1 VVGGVV
7 LIKVRCMCMWVLV
20 VSLLGAA
27 FAFPVYSQE
36 LPNVDARAAMLID
49 GNTGQIL
56 YQKNADDRLA
66 IASITKVMTLLL
78 TMESLEAGSIRLDDK
93 VTISRAAS
101 EMGGSQIWLAAGDV
115 VTVED
120 LGKAAAVPSANDAA
134 YALAEYVGGFASA
147 FVERMN
153 ERARELGM
161 DNTSFQNPTG
171 LDAQGHFSS
180 AKDVSLM
187 ALELVKHSKILEWTS
202 SWTIKISTRDQYY
215 ANTNKLVNPLTGY
228 KHIDGL
234 KTGSTNN
241 AGASIVA
248 TGCLGDVRLI
258 AVVLGASS
266 DDKRYSETVK
276 LLDYGFGVFQPAVL
290 KKSGDVVAV
299 LDVPNG
305 NPDKL
310 ELILTEDFRVLVP
323 RGYSDK
329 VELITDITE
338 DLNLPIRQGTTLGEA
353 LALVEGKEALRVPL
367 LASTDVD
374 RASVLV
380 VFFRRVRRF
389 VAGIFTAIAGL
400 IR

>member
-1 VVGGVV
+1 MVGGVV
-7 LIKVRCMCMWVLV
+7 LKRVRCIWILV
-20 VSLLGAA
+20 IVLLGATIA
-27 FAFPVYSQE
+27 CPVYSEE
-36 LPNVDARAAMLID
+36 LINIDAKAAVLID

-56 YQKNADDRLA
+56 YEKNADDKLA

-78 TMESLEAGSIRLDDK
+78 AMESLEEGSVRLDDK

-120 LGKAAAVPSANDAA
+120 LVKAAAVPSANDAA
-134 YALAEYVGGFASA
+134 YALAEYVGGFASG

-161 DNTSFQNPTG
+161 DNTFFQNPTG

-180 AKDVSLM
+180 ARDVSLM
-187 ALELVKHSKILEWTS
+187 ALELIKHSEILEWTS
-202 SWTIKISTRDQYY
+202 SWTIQISTRDQHY

-248 TGCLGDVRLI
+248 TGCLDDVRLI

-266 DDKRYSETVK
+266 DDKRYSETIK
-276 LLDYGFGVFQPAVL
+276 LLDYGFGVFQPTVL
-290 KKSGDVVAV
+290 KKAGDVITV
-299 LDVPNG
+299 LDIPNG
-305 NPDKL
+305 TPEKL
-310 ELILTEDFRVLVP
+310 ELILTDDFRVLVP
-323 RGYSDK
+323 RGFSDK
-329 VELITDITE
+329 VELRTDLTQ
-338 DLNLPIRQGTTLGEA
+338 DLNLPVSQGTTLGEA
-353 LALVEGKEALRVPL
+353 LVFVDGKEALRVPL
-367 LASTDVD
+367 VASTDV
-374 RASVLV
+374 AKVNGLV
-380 VFFRRVRRF
+380 VLLRSIRSFF
-389 VAGIFTAIAGL
+389 AGIFTAIASL
-400 IR
+400 VK